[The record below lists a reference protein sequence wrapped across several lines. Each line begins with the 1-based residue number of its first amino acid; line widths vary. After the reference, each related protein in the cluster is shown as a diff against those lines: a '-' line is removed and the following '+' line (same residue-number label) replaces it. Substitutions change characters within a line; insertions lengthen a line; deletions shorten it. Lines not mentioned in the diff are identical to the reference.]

1 MPEDDI
7 HQPHDKLF
15 AIGFGDPANA
25 AGLLKAQFPAELV
38 AQIDW
43 AALKSESGSFVDPEF
58 RKTQSDLLFSTT
70 FAGRQCRLYLLFEHQ
85 TQEDPLMA
93 LRLLR
98 YMINIWW
105 TFVRDHPG
113 QPLPIILPAVLA
125 QNAKAWKVKPQFS
138 SLLDI
143 PEGMESVLRAYLP
156 DFRFDLFQLAEHS
169 FEGLPGTPAGVL
181 ILRVMKAERLARLL
195 DDWVW
200 DEELITQVP
209 LELFEILLRYI
220 LAADIDKPAVMD
232 RLQQIQNSATRDQ
245 AMSVAQQLR
254 QEGRQQGAVGA
265 YIRQVRRKFPSV
277 ADQVIPVLERLDEE
291 QLLCFGDAILFMQTP
306 EECLEWLAGK

>member
-1 MPEDDI
+1 
-7 HQPHDKLF
+7 
-15 AIGFGDPANA
+15 
-25 AGLLKAQFPAELV
+25 
-38 AQIDW
+38 
-43 AALKSESGSFVDPEF
+43 
-58 RKTQSDLLFSTT
+58 
-70 FAGRQCRLYLLFEHQ
+70 
-85 TQEDPLMA
+85 MA

-143 PEGMESVLRAYLP
+143 PECMESVLRAYLP